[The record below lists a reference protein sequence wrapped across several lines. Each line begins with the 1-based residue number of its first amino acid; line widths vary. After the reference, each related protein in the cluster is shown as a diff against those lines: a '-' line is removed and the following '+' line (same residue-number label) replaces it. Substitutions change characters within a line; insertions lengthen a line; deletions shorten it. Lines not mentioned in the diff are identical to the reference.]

1 MLHGFD
7 RLLARRALAYT
18 VLALV
23 IAVGVTLATDEP
35 YSTSRMRVARWCAF
49 APALAALGS
58 AIALGQARARGEL
71 RALEA
76 LGVAPLR
83 AGRGPMVVGWGLG
96 LSACVLLV
104 TPLADPSALFPVLAV
119 PGRWVVDAGA
129 LLDPMNGVRVLRDG
143 SLALSAGQIG
153 QGAAFV
159 PSGGAALF
167 VVLPLALSMPPW
179 SSAQLGWLARVCGAL
194 FTFGA
199 VVVAL
204 HAAAA
209 TRVGPGWAAFCALPI
224 AAQALFAHARNYAP
238 SRSLAGPRSPL
249 G

>member
-7 RLLARRALAYT
+7 RLLARRALAFT
-18 VLALV
+18 ALALV

-49 APALAALGS
+49 APGLSAVGS
-58 AIALGQARARGEL
+58 AIALGQSRVRGEL

-83 AGRGPMVVGWGLG
+83 AGRGPMVVGWLLG
-96 LSACVLLV
+96 FFACVVLV
-104 TPLADPSALFPVLAV
+104 TPLADATALFPVLNV
-119 PGRWVVDAGA
+119 PGRWIVDAGA
-129 LLDPMNGVRVLRDG
+129 LVDPVNGLRVLRDG
-143 SLALSAGQIG
+143 SLVVGAGQAG

-159 PSGGAALF
+159 PSGAAALF
-167 VVLPLALSMPPW
+167 VVMPLALAMPPW
-179 SSAQLGWLARVCGAL
+179 SSAQIGWMGRIGGAL

-199 VVVAL
+199 VVVLL

-209 TRVGPGWAAFCALPI
+209 GRVAPLWTAVSALPI
-224 AAQALFAHARNYAP
+224 IVQAIFAHARNYAP
-238 SRSLAGPRSPL
+238 SQHSWSSR
-249 G
+249 

>member
-35 YSTSRMRVARWCAF
+35 YSTIRMRVARWCAF
-49 APALAALGS
+49 APALSAVGS

-83 AGRGPMVVGWGLG
+83 AGRGAMVASWVLG
-96 LSACVLLV
+96 FVACAVLV
-104 TPLADPSALFPVLAV
+104 TPLADVTSLFPVLAV

-129 LLDPMNGVRVLRDG
+129 LFDPLTGVRVLRDG
-143 SLALSAGQIG
+143 TLALSAGQPG
-153 QGAAFV
+153 RGTAFV
-159 PSGGAALF
+159 PTGPLALF
-167 VVLPLALSMPPW
+167 VVMPLALSMPPW
-179 SSAQLGWLARVCGAL
+179 SSAQLGWFARLGGAL

-199 VVVAL
+199 VVVLL

-209 TRVGPGWAAFCALPI
+209 NRVGPVWMAFSALPI

-238 SRSLAGPRSPL
+238 SRSLSSSR
-249 G
+249 